1 MASGPVAIRVRVF
14 VVAILTILC
23 LVGTS
28 GCVTT
33 AGGTVGELGRAG
45 ANAASD
51 LKSARLAL
59 GLFDSG
65 KSTFAVTE
73 TALSDALTNITGT
86 QSSVSSMSVS
96 TNSERRARARANAEI
111 AEGVAAINA
120 AQDIVDDVPGATSTD
135 AALRRLA
142 KSARAL
148 TRFASASG
156 VKQ

>member
-1 MASGPVAIRVRVF
+1 MASRPADRRGRA
-14 VVAILTILC
+14 VVAATLTIVC
-23 LVGTS
+23 LIGTS

-33 AGGTVGELGRAG
+33 AGGTLGEMGRSS

-59 GLFDSG
+59 RLFETG
-65 KSTFAVTE
+65 KSTNAVAE

-96 TNSERRARARANAEI
+96 TSVERRARARANADI
-111 AEGVAAINA
+111 AEGVDAINA
-120 AQDIVDDVPGATSTD
+120 AQDVVDGVPGAASPT

-142 KSARAL
+142 HSASAL
-148 TRFASASG
+148 TKFASSLGAKS
-156 VKQ
+156 